1 MFLTKVEMINFE
13 EEGDKL
19 KPPKQKS
26 NQLHEPPCHE
36 PKTSSEESFMK
47 NAPGVGFNNTE
58 ILGKRP
64 RDTPSFILENSSKSI
79 KRKQ

>member
-19 KPPKQKS
+19 KPPKQES
-26 NQLHEPPCHE
+26 TQLHD

>member
-1 MFLTKVEMINFE
+1 MFLTKPEMINFV

-19 KPPKQKS
+19 KPQEP
-26 NQLHEPPCHE
+26 LHD